1 MTTTAP
7 DTTTHNPTDTAAHTA
22 RRGVLTVLPGLIIAM
37 LLAQLDNMIVGT
49 AMPRIVGELGG
60 VEHLSWVVTAYI
72 LATTL
77 STPLYGKL
85 GDLYGRKNLFVF
97 AIAVFLVGSALSGL
111 SQSMAELIAFRAVQ
125 GLGAGGLIV
134 SVMAIIGDLVP
145 PRERGKLQGYF
156 VAVMAVAMIGGPL
169 LGGVLTDHLSW
180 RWAFYINLPLGI
192 VALVV
197 VVTTLHLPKR
207 TTEHRID
214 YLGAAL
220 LSAGIA
226 AIVLVTT
233 WGGTQYAWSS
243 ATIVGLALG
252 GVAALVAFCLVEAR
266 AAEPVLP
273 LWLFRDRNFS
283 ATSAIAFLSGFAL
296 FGAITFL
303 PIFMQVA
310 QGASA
315 TNSGALLIPLMIG
328 AMGASLVAGQLVS
341 RTGRYRTLP
350 ILGGAAMS
358 IGMFGFSLLD
368 EGTSRVTSSGY
379 MIVLGI
385 GLGLLMQVTILIAQ
399 NSVEPKDM
407 GVASSTS
414 MFFRTIGGSFGVAL
428 FGAIFNRR
436 LQDSLG
442 GAAAGR
448 RLDPAT
454 IGQLPASARAT
465 VAHAVSHAT
474 QGVFLYA
481 AAVAVLAFVLAWA
494 IRAVPLRGGPAQ
506 PPEPDT
512 AELAGVA

>member
-1 MTTTAP
+1 VATSAP
-7 DTTTHNPTDTAAHTA
+7 DTA
-22 RRGVLTVLPGLIIAM
+22 RRGVLVVLPGLIIAM
-37 LLAQLDNMIVGT
+37 LLAQLDNMVVGT

-60 VEHLSWVVTAYI
+60 VEHLSWVVTAYT
-72 LATTL
+72 LATTI

-97 AIAVFLVGSALSGL
+97 AIAVFLAGSVLSGL

-134 SVMAIIGDLVP
+134 GVMAIIGDLVP
-145 PRERGKLQGYF
+145 PRERGRYQGYF
-156 VAVMAVAMIGGPL
+156 VAVMSLAMIGGPL

-207 TTEHRID
+207 TSQHRID

-220 LSAGIA
+220 LSAGITA
-226 AIVLVTT
+226 AVLVTT
-233 WGGTQYAWSS
+233 WGGTQYGWGSP
-243 ATIVGLALG
+243 TILGLALG
-252 GVAALVAFCLVEAR
+252 GAAALAAFLFVESR

-273 LWLFRDRNFS
+273 LRLFRDRNFS
-283 ATSAIAFLSGFAL
+283 ATSGIAFLSGFAL

-303 PIFMQVA
+303 PIFMQIA

-315 TNSGALLIPLMIG
+315 TNSGALLIPLMLG
-328 AMGASLVAGQLVS
+328 AMATSLVAGQIVT
-341 RTGRYRTLP
+341 RTGRYRALP
-350 ILGGAAMS
+350 IAGGTAMTL
-358 IGMFGFSLLD
+358 GMFGFTRLD
-368 EGTSRVTSSGY
+368 EGTSRLTSSAY
-379 MIVLGI
+379 MIVLGA
-385 GLGLLMQVTILIAQ
+385 GLGLLMQVTTLVAQ
-399 NSVEPKDM
+399 NSVEPRDM

-414 MFFRTIGGSFGVAL
+414 MFFRTIGGSFGVSL
-428 FGAIFNRR
+428 FGAIFNSR
-436 LQDSLG
+436 LQDAFSGAG
-442 GAAAGR
+442 GVAGSG

-454 IGQLPASARAT
+454 VAQLPAAARAA

-481 AAVAVLAFVLAWA
+481 ACVSALAFVLAWA
-494 IRAVPLRGGPAQ
+494 VRAVPLRGRPSGQ
-506 PPEPDT
+506 STGEPSQL
-512 AELAGVA
+512 AEVA